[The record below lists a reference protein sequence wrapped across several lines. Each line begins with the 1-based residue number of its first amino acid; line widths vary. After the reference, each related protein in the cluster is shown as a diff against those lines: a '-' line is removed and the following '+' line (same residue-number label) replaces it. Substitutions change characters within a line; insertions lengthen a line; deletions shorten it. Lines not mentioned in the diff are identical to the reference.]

1 MCLLRLCGMTM
12 AIWSQTRLI
21 RAIALA
27 ILCSNPASVTGG
39 ISITT
44 KCAPNREV
52 GGVVICTSSCNFTWG
67 KRFALHE
74 ARVFDVLAVLTQPS
88 LNCVGNGLIW
98 KVGWVASV
106 FLASGRFPP
115 PGALVH

>member
-1 MCLLRLCGMTM
+1 MTM
-12 AIWSQTRLI
+12 AIWSQNRLI

-52 GGVVICTSSCNFTWG
+52 GGVVICTSSCNLTCG
-67 KRFALHE
+67 IKFALHV
-74 ARVFDVLAVLTQPS
+74 ARMFAVLAVLTQPS
-88 LNCVGNGLIW
+88 LNCVGNGLI
-98 KVGWVASV
+98 
-106 FLASGRFPP
+106 
-115 PGALVH
+115 

>member
-1 MCLLRLCGMTM
+1 MCRLRLCGMTM
-12 AIWSQTRLI
+12 AIWSHTRLI
-21 RAIALA
+21 RATALA

-52 GGVVICTSSCNFTWG
+52 GGVVICTSSCNLTCG

-74 ARVFDVLAVLTQPS
+74 ARVFAVRAVLTQPN
-88 LNCVGNGLIW
+88 LNCVGNGL
-98 KVGWVASV
+98 
-106 FLASGRFPP
+106 R
-115 PGALVH
+115 